1 MEINYKK
8 IFLIQISAGIA
19 ETITFPIDYI
29 KTQMQINKNKSNF
42 HNILQNSIREKKIYN
57 GLKPAL
63 LRHSVYTL
71 LRISIFEELKKRN
84 NSNTFVEKM
93 FVGGTSGAIA
103 QLVATPFD
111 LLKVQYIT
119 DTNNKNRTII
129 NSFQNIIQKNGLFGL
144 YRGVSPNITR
154 ALCVNLGELATYDY
168 SKTVLKTK
176 LKFKESTYLH
186 LICAGFS
193 GFMAAVCSCP
203 ADVIKS
209 RLMKKNSEYKGVID
223 CLSKTVKYEGPFA
236 LYKGFLPIWLR
247 LAPWQLTF
255 WISYEKLRYLS
266 GLGGF

>member
-1 MEINYKK
+1 MDINYKK
-8 IFLIQISAGIA
+8 IFLIQLSAGMA

-29 KTQMQINKNKSNF
+29 KTQMQVNKNKSNF
-42 HNILQNSIREKKIYN
+42 YNILQKSIKEKNIYN

-84 NSNTFVEKM
+84 NGDTLVGKM
-93 FVGGTSGAIA
+93 IMGGVSGAIA
-103 QLVATPFD
+103 QFVATPFD

-119 DTNNKNRTII
+119 DTSNKNRTII
-129 NSFQNIIQKNGLFGL
+129 NSFQNIIEKKGLLGL
-144 YRGVSPNITR
+144 YRGVSPNVTR

-168 SKTVLKTK
+168 SKTILKK
-176 LKFKESTYLH
+176 KFKFEESTYLH
-186 LICAGFS
+186 LICGGIS

-209 RLMKKNSEYKGVID
+209 RLMKSNSEYRGVFD
-223 CLSKTVKYEGPFA
+223 CLSKTVRYEGPMA
-236 LYKGFLPIWLR
+236 LYKGFIPIWLR

-255 WISYEKLRYLS
+255 WVSYEKLRYIS
-266 GLGGF
+266 GLDGF